1 MRAIPLGVFGVTG
14 RGRAL
19 RAGRAYRLR
28 VEYDNTTGEVI
39 PEGAMGEV
47 ALLFAP
53 DRPDAWPAVDPDDPL
68 IAADLEGLS
77 AHERA
82 TH

>member
-1 MRAIPLGVFGVTG
+1 
-14 RGRAL
+14 
-19 RAGRAYRLR
+19 
-28 VEYDNTTGEVI
+28 
-39 PEGAMGEV
+39 MGEL

-53 DRPDAWPAVDPDDPL
+53 DRPESWPAVDPADPF